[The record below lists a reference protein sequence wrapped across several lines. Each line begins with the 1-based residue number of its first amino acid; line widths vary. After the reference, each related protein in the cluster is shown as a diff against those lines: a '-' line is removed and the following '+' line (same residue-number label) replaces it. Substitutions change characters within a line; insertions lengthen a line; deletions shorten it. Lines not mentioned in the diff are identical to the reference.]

1 MSDLFRNFATQI
13 YKGHEMSQRNIQTQQ
28 QVQSQQQVQQ
38 QTLSAQQVI
47 AVRLTEMSLD
57 ALRQRVENE
66 CLENPWLE
74 HKADGETQ
82 DDYPGDG
89 GNDGVESQTSEDGVS
104 EMLGDYRSEDDVPDY
119 LLRADNGSN
128 TPENVEYG
136 DTLSFYDQLKAQVG
150 EYDLS
155 EHEQQVMEYLIGS
168 LDDDGLLKK
177 SLVQVADE
185 LEIYQG
191 VTTSTEELER
201 LMHILWQF
209 DPAGVGARSLQE
221 CLLIQIRRLKGNP
234 WQRQMEALMQDSYD
248 DFIHKRWDRIRHR
261 MKLSEAQAERLQRE
275 IMKLNPRPGNALG
288 EKVGH
293 GSPQVTP
300 DYFVETDSYGNIT
313 MSLNEAG
320 VPSLVISPDAVE
332 KLKGYERQKTAL
344 SQAAQE
350 DLRFTRGYVERG
362 QMFITALAM
371 RRESM
376 LRTMQAI
383 IRLQRPFFLEG
394 DEALLRPMILKD
406 VSDASGVS
414 ISVVSRVCNSKYV
427 QTNYGTY
434 PLKWFF
440 SHKTVQADG
449 DEISARRVMA
459 ALKELIR
466 NEDKHAPLSD
476 ERLTQLLVQQGFH
489 IARRTVAKYR
499 EQMGLPVARM
509 RR

>member
-201 LMHILWQF
+201 LMHILW
-209 DPAGVGARSLQE
+209 
-221 CLLIQIRRLKGNP
+221 
-234 WQRQMEALMQDSYD
+234 
-248 DFIHKRWDRIRHR
+248 
-261 MKLSEAQAERLQRE
+261 
-275 IMKLNPRPGNALG
+275 
-288 EKVGH
+288 
-293 GSPQVTP
+293 
-300 DYFVETDSYGNIT
+300 
-313 MSLNEAG
+313 
-320 VPSLVISPDAVE
+320 
-332 KLKGYERQKTAL
+332 
-344 SQAAQE
+344 
-350 DLRFTRGYVERG
+350 
-362 QMFITALAM
+362 
-371 RRESM
+371 
-376 LRTMQAI
+376 
-383 IRLQRPFFLEG
+383 
-394 DEALLRPMILKD
+394 
-406 VSDASGVS
+406 
-414 ISVVSRVCNSKYV
+414 
-427 QTNYGTY
+427 
-434 PLKWFF
+434 
-440 SHKTVQADG
+440 
-449 DEISARRVMA
+449 
-459 ALKELIR
+459 
-466 NEDKHAPLSD
+466 
-476 ERLTQLLVQQGFH
+476 
-489 IARRTVAKYR
+489 
-499 EQMGLPVARM
+499 
-509 RR
+509 

>member
-1 MSDLFRNFATQI
+1 MTDN
-13 YKGHEMSQRNIQTQQ
+13 MSQRNTQTQQ
-28 QVQSQQQVQQ
+28 AVQTIGQVQT

-74 HKADGETQ
+74 HKADEDA
-82 DDYPGDG
+82 DDYGGEGIGDG
-89 GNDGVESQTSEDGVS
+89 ENEVRSPEDNVND
-104 EMLGDYRSEDDVPDY
+104 MLGDYRSEEDVPDY
-119 LLRADNGSN
+119 LLHAANGSN
-128 TPENVEYG
+128 VAENVEYG

-155 EHEQQVMEYLIGS
+155 EHEQEVMEYLIGS

-177 SLVQVADE
+177 SLPQLADE

-191 VTTSTEELER
+191 ITTDTKELER
-201 LMHILWQF
+201 MLHILWQF

-221 CLLIQIRRLKGNP
+221 CLLVQINRLKDNP
-234 WQRQMEALMQDSYD
+234 WQAQMKAVLQDSYD
-248 DFIHKRWDRIRHR
+248 DFIHKRWDRIRR
-261 MKLSEAQAERLQRE
+261 RLKLSEAQAERLQRE
-275 IMKLNPRPGNALG
+275 IQKLNPRPGNALG
-288 EKVGH
+288 EKMGQ
-293 GSPQVTP
+293 GSPHVTP
-300 DYFVETDSYGNIT
+300 DYIVETDSYGNIT

-320 VPSLVISPDAVE
+320 VPTLIISPDAVE
-332 KLKGYERQKTAL
+332 KLKGYETQKGTL

-350 DLRFTRGYVERG
+350 DLRFTRSYVERG
-362 QMFITALAM
+362 QMFINALAM

-376 LRTMQAI
+376 IRTMQAI

-394 DEALLRPMILKD
+394 DESLLRPMILKD
-406 VSDASGVS
+406 ISDISGVS

-427 QTNYGTY
+427 QTNFGTF

-440 SHKTVQADG
+440 SHKTHQADG
-449 DEISARRVMA
+449 DEVSSRKVMSALRNLIDNENRR
-459 ALKELIR
+459 
-466 NEDKHAPLSD
+466 APLSD
-476 ERLTQLLVQQGFH
+476 EQLTQMLRQQGFD

-509 RR
+509 RK

>member
-74 HKADGETQ
+74 HKADGEAQ

-221 CLLIQIRRLKGNP
+221 CLLIQIRRLKGNA
-234 WQRQMEALMQDSYD
+234 WQQQMEALMRDSYD

-320 VPSLVISPDAVE
+320 VPSLMISPDAVE

-350 DLRFTRGYVERG
+350 D
-362 QMFITALAM
+362 
-371 RRESM
+371 
-376 LRTMQAI
+376 
-383 IRLQRPFFLEG
+383 
-394 DEALLRPMILKD
+394 
-406 VSDASGVS
+406 
-414 ISVVSRVCNSKYV
+414 
-427 QTNYGTY
+427 
-434 PLKWFF
+434 
-440 SHKTVQADG
+440 
-449 DEISARRVMA
+449 
-459 ALKELIR
+459 
-466 NEDKHAPLSD
+466 
-476 ERLTQLLVQQGFH
+476 
-489 IARRTVAKYR
+489 
-499 EQMGLPVARM
+499 
-509 RR
+509 

>member
-74 HKADGETQ
+74 HKADGEAQ

-221 CLLIQIRRLKGNP
+221 CLLIQIRRLKGNA
-234 WQRQMEALMQDSYD
+234 WQKQMEALMRDSYD

-320 VPSLVISPDAVE
+320 VPSLMISPDAVE
-332 KLKGYERQKTAL
+332 KLKGYEHQKTAL

-376 LRTMQAI
+376 LRTM
-383 IRLQRPFFLEG
+383 RG
-394 DEALLRPMILKD
+394 

-476 ERLTQLLVQQGFH
+476 ERLAQLLVQQGFH